1 VSARKR
7 VLVVDDEPDV
17 LDSLVMA
24 LEGAYDVD
32 TARDGRAAIAM
43 LQSAAFDVVVL
54 DLVMPVMSGEE
65 VLGALAGR
73 PHPPIIVSS
82 ASRNLPD
89 TCARFG
95 VTHCLQKP
103 YRLGL
108 LHEKLAAVLDG
119 DRARPA

>member
-1 VSARKR
+1 M
-7 VLVVDDEPDV
+7 LVVDDEPDV

-24 LEGAYDVD
+24 LENTYDVA
-32 TARDGRAAIAM
+32 TASDGRTALA
-43 LQSAAFDVVVL
+43 LVKSGAFDAVVL
-54 DLVMPVMSGEE
+54 DLMMPVMSGEE
-65 VLGALAGR
+65 VLGELAGR

-95 VTHCLQKP
+95 VTECLQKP
-103 YRLGL
+103 YRLGV
-108 LHEKLAAVLDG
+108 LHDKLSAVLDG